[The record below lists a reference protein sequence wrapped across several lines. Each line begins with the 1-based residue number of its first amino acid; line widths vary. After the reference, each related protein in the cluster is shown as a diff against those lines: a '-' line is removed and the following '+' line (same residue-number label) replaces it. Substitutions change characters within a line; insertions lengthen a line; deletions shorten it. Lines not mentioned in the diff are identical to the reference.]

1 MSLSNPQEPSTLREV
16 YRDSLLGDVS
26 RFSLRLGL
34 DREHGGFVEQHQ

>member
-16 YRDSLLGDVS
+16 YRDSFGDVS
-26 RFSLRLGL
+26 PFWLRHGL